1 MIVRLS
7 NISTILFYI
16 SFYFYLIWFLRP
28 RYFILYNCSIA
39 AMEYNQNFKFTVWK
53 GVEKLKRKTNNN
65 YNNEQIIYWT
75 ETGEKEKKINKKTA
89 ANSMII
95 TIIMRN
101 DSNYAH
107 TLSIT
112 LHIVP
117 RAIPCIAVVVVVDVF
132 MVFINCTVKMNVM
145 NMKAYCC
152 SSGVQ
157 SLLYMF
163 L

>member
-1 MIVRLS
+1 
-7 NISTILFYI
+7 
-16 SFYFYLIWFLRP
+16 
-28 RYFILYNCSIA
+28 
-39 AMEYNQNFKFTVWK
+39 
-53 GVEKLKRKTNNN
+53 
-65 YNNEQIIYWT
+65 
-75 ETGEKEKKINKKTA
+75 
-89 ANSMII
+89 MII

-117 RAIPCIAVVVVVDVF
+117 RAIPCVVVVVDAF
-132 MVFINCTVKMNVM
+132 MVFVNCTVKMNVM
-145 NMKAYCC
+145 NMKTYCC